1 MTPFYATLQV
11 MQDCAEAGIRHV
23 WIYRASGRG
32 AVSPEAV
39 EFCKQHEIRVVEGHC
54 PFMFL
59 PATAFP
65 HRAHGFL
72 LKITRRYPSAA

>member
-1 MTPFYATLQV
+1 MV
-11 MQDCAEAGIRHV
+11 CDCAEAGVRRV
-23 WIYRASGRG
+23 WLYRAGGKG
-32 AVSPEAV
+32 AVSREAI
-39 EFCKQHEIRVVEGHC
+39 ECCKENGIQVVDGHC

-72 LKITRRYPSAA
+72 LKITRRYPARAA